1 MQFISICRLKEEEK
15 KEEEE
20 EEEGGGDD
28 FEVDE
33 SSIFLDG
40 ADWTV
45 YLSLRSYISL
55 VGQLGYLEIDEHRR
69 S

>member
-1 MQFISICRLKEEEK
+1 MEEIAVKGEKEEEK
-15 KEEEE
+15 EEKEEEE
-20 EEEGGGDD
+20 EKEEGGDD

-45 YLSLRSYISL
+45 YLSLLISRWW
-55 VGQLGYLEIDEHRR
+55 DNNSATWR
-69 S
+69 